1 MGERDNRAFPE
12 IASVLVSIIGK
23 KLTAYI
29 GNAKDIRTVDRWIA
43 SDVLSAETEQ
53 RLRFAYQVV
62 MTLHGHDS
70 PEVVQAW
77 LTGVN
82 PELGDRNAI
91 RMLKEESL
99 DSVGPLLLREARA
112 FAEAG

>member
-1 MGERDNRAFPE
+1 MGERDDRVFPE
-12 IASVLVSIIGK
+12 IASVLVSVIGK

-29 GNAKDIRTVDRWIA
+29 GSAKDIRTVDRWTA
-43 SDVLSAETEQ
+43 GDGLSTEAEQ

-62 MTLHGHDS
+62 MVLREHES

-77 LTGVN
+77 LTSVN

-99 DSVGPLLLREARA
+99 DSVGLLLLREARA
-112 FAEAG
+112 FAKAG